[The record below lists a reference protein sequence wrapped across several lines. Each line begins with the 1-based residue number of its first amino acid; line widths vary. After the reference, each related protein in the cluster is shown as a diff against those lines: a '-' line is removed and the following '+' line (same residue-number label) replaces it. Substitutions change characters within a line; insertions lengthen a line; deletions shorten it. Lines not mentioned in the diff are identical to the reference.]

1 MADYPFKINIVT
13 KNGTQISHYDA
24 DFADSDDT
32 IISASAIVTR
42 INAMATGGSFIDS
55 IEAVAEG
62 SPNYAAAGAQ
72 YLSASYTHPNTGSVV
87 FTDTETS
94 TNGGLDY
101 YTFWG
106 TKVCSV
112 LGLPEGI
119 PIYTENFKL
128 SDSSADT
135 TNYISGEIISD
146 NVSIKKGFKLAPQAR
161 MRSNLVWD
169 HAFGE
174 GYLQWVSG
182 STSKMSIGYDNVND
196 RYEATAPTGSF
207 NRLEAG
213 RVIANVI
220 DQASGVT
227 QQFGPTAGRI
237 TIGDGLALYGDDAP
251 TSAGNTSS
259 TYIGTQA
266 LVEISA
272 YSASWDDCSVTIGG
286 GTHTKNTKIK
296 KKHHDVWSNSET
308 TSDYTVTLQ
317 NKDNTSGAY
326 AGLAFQIENSLNYN
340 EINGAIIV
348 SRANATNG
356 STVSNMRFFTSNG
369 TTNALTEKMTIS
381 PEGNVDITSGVLSI
395 PGFANVSAS
404 LAVATGGSGMSN
416 FAVTADGGSDQS
428 ITDSQTLDIAGGDGI
443 TTAVGA
449 PDTVTINIDAAQT
462 DITSVVN
469 SSLEIGRDADN
480 RIKFGT
486 DNQIIFEVAG
496 GDNVIMKSSG
506 EIEATSLDISGNIA
520 NTDGSV
526 VFKRSSA
533 GANSVLNVRQLSTG
547 TIAEFGTDSAN
558 NQIVLGV
565 GGHITGSG
573 NIEMTGTGSFAG
585 LEIGG
590 GTFTSASLAAG
601 GSGGG
606 AVSAVSSGANN
617 RIATFSSADALLGET
632 YLTWDGSTLAVGN
645 TNATVGV
652 QGHIK
657 SYGANKVISG
667 SATSTGSF
675 GYVYSAGP
683 IRAEDDVIAY
693 HSSDERLKSNIITI
707 ENPID
712 KVKQLKGVE
721 YEWNG
726 LQSNYPSGSKDSGII
741 AQDVQKVLPQLVK
754 EKKDGYLGVRHD
766 RLVGL
771 LVESIKEQQEQ
782 IDELKKEV
790 EELKND
796 SS

>member
-13 KNGTQISHYDA
+13 KNGTQISHYDP

-112 LGLPEGI
+112 LGLPEGV

-128 SDSSADT
+128 SDSSTDT

-237 TIGDGLALYGDDAP
+237 TIGDGLALYNDDAP

-416 FAVTADGGSDQS
+416 FAVTADGGSNQS
-428 ITDSQTLDIAGGDGI
+428 ITDGQTLDIAGGDGI

-449 PDTVTINIDAAQT
+449 TDTVTINIDAAQT

-469 SSLEIGRDADN
+469 SSLEIGRDA
-480 RIKFGT
+480 
-486 DNQIIFEVAG
+486 
-496 GDNVIMKSSG
+496 
-506 EIEATSLDISGNIA
+506 
-520 NTDGSV
+520 
-526 VFKRSSA
+526 
-533 GANSVLNVRQLSTG
+533 
-547 TIAEFGTDSAN
+547 
-558 NQIVLGV
+558 
-565 GGHITGSG
+565 
-573 NIEMTGTGSFAG
+573 
-585 LEIGG
+585 
-590 GTFTSASLAAG
+590 
-601 GSGGG
+601 
-606 AVSAVSSGANN
+606 
-617 RIATFSSADALLGET
+617 
-632 YLTWDGSTLAVGN
+632 
-645 TNATVGV
+645 
-652 QGHIK
+652 
-657 SYGANKVISG
+657 
-667 SATSTGSF
+667 
-675 GYVYSAGP
+675 
-683 IRAEDDVIAY
+683 
-693 HSSDERLKSNIITI
+693 
-707 ENPID
+707 
-712 KVKQLKGVE
+712 
-721 YEWNG
+721 
-726 LQSNYPSGSKDSGII
+726 
-741 AQDVQKVLPQLVK
+741 
-754 EKKDGYLGVRHD
+754 
-766 RLVGL
+766 
-771 LVESIKEQQEQ
+771 
-782 IDELKKEV
+782 
-790 EELKND
+790 
-796 SS
+796 